1 MMSSPQNLEEK
12 LVVSIPENNIKTN
25 NISSTTSTPDD
36 LTKPEN
42 IIPTFEPSRWEMIQ
56 TECIFIFSWCK
67 INLCRCCIT
76 NRNTS
81 GPATNNTHYFNKIV
95 CFNNEL
101 RRMYI
106 YDKSLGIPTKYSR
119 HDFVIDID
127 GSGNIIKRNSP
138 TRTPY
143 PEIIPG
149 VEKIPNKNNKIMCEL
164 LFNGTHDVTE
174 LFTHIQYEDWTPVSD
189 FVIIWY
195 YLNIC
200 DGFRNPPIP
209 EECFIRGSSPIMSII
224 LDTAEMVD
232 YFCDN
237 ILE

>member
-1 MMSSPQNLEEK
+1 MSSPQNLEEK

-174 LFTHIQYEDWTPVSD
+174 LFTHI
-189 FVIIWY
+189 
-195 YLNIC
+195 
-200 DGFRNPPIP
+200 
-209 EECFIRGSSPIMSII
+209 
-224 LDTAEMVD
+224 
-232 YFCDN
+232 
-237 ILE
+237 